1 MSWDDVWHM
10 GIIEFMNIVDYI
22 KEKTRRDNESLK
34 QWQAKQR
41 IR

>member
-1 MSWDDVWHM
+1 MSWDDVWRM
-10 GIIEFMNIVDYI
+10 GIIEFLNIVDYI
-22 KEKTRRDNESLK
+22 KEKARREQESLK